1 MITRI
6 QAARYRCFEHLDVAL
21 SAVTVL
27 VGRNG
32 AGKSTL
38 LDIPV
43 LIGELLSAARTNDA
57 FFRPTPSHSRRA
69 RADSALDLIFNR
81 QGNYFSI
88 AVELS
93 LPDLIVQQVNARHVR
108 YELAFAVEGT
118 ALSVSQETVLLFDER
133 PRSEALP
140 AQGFW
145 GDTLSID
152 DHGVRAVL
160 SRESTGY
167 TTFRREAHLRGP
179 KPKPTIISTQASSL
193 GLNFVPSDLEAYPAC
208 NWLKSFMLQECALYQ
223 PDLAALRTAQPHP
236 GADYKVASNA
246 SSLAWSV
253 LELQNTPARH
263 ADWVMH
269 VQSALPHVAGVE
281 ARQREDDQMAYVRVR
296 YDNNLVVPAHGLSDG
311 TLSVLAH
318 TILPFLPNV
327 PRFLAVEEPENGIH
341 PKAIETVL
349 ESLAALA
356 PGQAIVSTHSPIA
369 VAATKLDQLLCLRRE
384 ENGNVAV
391 TPGPQVPQLA
401 DWQGQPNLGRLFAM
415 GVL

>member
-6 QAARYRCFEHLDVAL
+6 QASRYRCFEALDVAL
-21 SAVTVL
+21 GSMTVL

-43 LIGELLSAARTNDA
+43 LIGELLLATRTNDA
-57 FFRPTPSHSRRA
+57 FFRPTASHPRRA
-69 RADSALDLIFNR
+69 RADSALDLVFNR
-81 QGNYFSI
+81 QGNYFSL
-88 AVELS
+88 AVELA
-93 LPDLIVQQVNARHVR
+93 LPANIADQVRARHVR
-108 YELAFAVEGT
+108 YELAFAVDGT
-118 ALSVSQETVLLFDER
+118 GFKLSQETVLLFNER
-133 PRSEALP
+133 PDAEVLP
-140 AQGFW
+140 TQGFW
-145 GDTLSID
+145 GPSRTGAPSK
-152 DHGVRAVL
+152 VRDVL
-160 SRESTGY
+160 SRDPNGKTI
-167 TTFRREAHLRGP
+167 FRREAGQRGRNP
-179 KPKPTIISTQASSL
+179 KPIQTEGWAL
-193 GLNFVPSDLEAYPAC
+193 ALNFVPSDTEIYPAC
-208 NWLKSFMLQECALYQ
+208 NWLRGFLLQDCALYQ
-223 PDLAALRTAQPHP
+223 PDLAALRSAQPYP
-236 GADYKVASNA
+236 GADFKVASNA

-253 LELQNTPARH
+253 LELQRSPARH

-269 VQSALPHVAGVE
+269 VQAALPHVAGIE
-281 ARQREDDQMAYVRVR
+281 ARQREDDQMAYVRLR
-296 YDNNLVVPAHGLSDG
+296 YDNDLVVPAHGLSDG

-318 TILPFLPNV
+318 TILPFLSNV

-369 VAATKLDQLLCLRRE
+369 VAASRIDQVLCLRRE
-384 ENGNVAV
+384 DAGRVVAI
-391 TPGPQVPQLA
+391 PGPQVPQLA

>member
-6 QAARYRCFEHLDVAL
+6 QATRYRCFESLDVEL
-21 SAVTVL
+21 CAVTVL

-43 LIGELLSAARTNDA
+43 LIGEMLLATRANDA
-57 FFRPTPSHSRRA
+57 FFRPTASHPRRP

-81 QGNYFSI
+81 QGNYFSL
-88 AVELS
+88 AVELL
-93 LPDLIVQQVNARHVR
+93 LPDHIAQQVSARHVR
-108 YELAFAVEGT
+108 YELAFAVDGT
-118 ALSVSQETVLLFDER
+118 ALSLSQETVLLFDER
-133 PRSEALP
+133 PSADSLP

-145 GDTLSID
+145 GPSRA
-152 DHGVRAVL
+152 GGSSNVREVL
-160 SRESTGY
+160 SRDPNGQ
-167 TTFRREAHLRGP
+167 TTFWREAQLRGP
-179 KPKPTIISTQASSL
+179 KPKPTTINTQASAMA
-193 GLNFVPSDLEAYPAC
+193 LNFVPSDLDAYPVC
-208 NWLKSFMLQECALYQ
+208 NWLKSFLLQECALYQ
-223 PDLAALRTAQPHP
+223 PDLAALRTAQPYP
-236 GADYKVASNA
+236 GADFKVASNA

-253 LELQNTPARH
+253 LELQKNSARH
-263 ADWVMH
+263 ADWIMH
-269 VQSALPHVAGVE
+269 VQSALPHVAGIE
-281 ARQREDDQMAYVRVR
+281 ARQREDDQMAYVRLR
-296 YDNNLVVPAHGLSDG
+296 YDNDLVVPAHGLSDG

-369 VAATKLDQLLCLRRE
+369 VAATKLDQILCLRRE
-384 ENGNVAV
+384 EAGRVKV
-391 TPGPQVPQLA
+391 IPGPQVPQLA